1 MSTPRKSPHC
11 LRRLSIR
18 IPASTS
24 NLGPGYDCLGLAFSL
39 YNTFHVEALAPGCY
53 ECSARGPEWLDLPR
67 GEKNLF
73 VQSALRLYAE
83 YERRFARP
91 RGGFP
96 GLRVRATLR
105 IPATRGL
112 GSSTTAVLG
121 GLLAANALLVSRFSR
136 EDIQRIAGAI
146 EHHPDNIT
154 PSLLG
159 GLCAGVMHPDGGITW
174 LRRRLHRDIQ
184 CVIVVPEYQV
194 PTQRARRAIPKR
206 IPHADAI
213 FNLTRIPLLLE
224 RLTTGCLD
232 DLAFLMEDRLH
243 EPYRKPLMRAY
254 DDVVAAGRAA
264 GAAAVVLSG
273 AGSALMALCRPAQGD
288 RVGRAMVRAFH
299 RADTPACYLLPRPDY
314 VGARIRCQ
322 ES

>member
-1 MSTPRKSPHC
+1 MPRKSPHC
-11 LRRLSIR
+11 SPRLSIR

-24 NLGPGYDCLGLAFSL
+24 NLGPGYDCLGLAFAL
-39 YNTFHVEALAPGCY
+39 YNTFHVEALAPGCH
-53 ECSARGPEWLDLPR
+53 ECSSSGPERLELPC
-67 GEKNLF
+67 GENNLF
-73 VQSALRLYAE
+73 VQSAHLLYAE
-83 YERRFARP
+83 YERRFGRP

-96 GLRVRATLR
+96 GIRVQAVLH

-121 GLLAANALLVSRFSR
+121 GLLAANALLASRFSR
-136 EDIQRIAGAI
+136 EDIQRIAGAF
-146 EHHPDNIT
+146 ERHPDNVT

-159 GLCAGVMHPDGGITW
+159 GLCAGVMHPDGAITW
-174 LRRRLHRDIQ
+174 LRRRLHRSIQ
-184 CVIVVPEYQV
+184 CVVVIPEYQV

-254 DDVVAAGRAA
+254 DDVVAAGSRA

-273 AGSALMALCRPAQGD
+273 AGSALLALCRPPRGD

-299 RADTPACYLLPRPDY
+299 RADTPARYLLPRPDSA
-314 VGARIRCQ
+314 GARIHFR